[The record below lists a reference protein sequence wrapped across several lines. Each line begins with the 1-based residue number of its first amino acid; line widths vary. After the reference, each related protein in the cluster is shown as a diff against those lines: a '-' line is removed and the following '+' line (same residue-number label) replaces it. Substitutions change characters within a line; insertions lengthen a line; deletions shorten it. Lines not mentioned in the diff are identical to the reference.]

1 MHKRYRLEKAIRTG
15 QLLGKFFLHKTSAEE
30 NTQVDTWRNQ
40 AERNKHL
47 LEKIGEEDI
56 LQSRIHLYN
65 RIDPQEEWK
74 KLKLPP
80 TSVALP
86 KYYPWAIAASIL
98 VFLSLG
104 AYWLLKTPD
113 PGNTIYAEIQPGNYK
128 AILYTSPDRQ
138 INIQENSNLLVK
150 QDSSVLIA
158 NNQLIYST
166 TQTDP
171 AQNIMKVPRGGEF
184 KIRLADSSEVWINS
198 GSTLKYPSAFKGG
211 KRIVEL
217 DGEAY
222 FIIAPSKEQPFII
235 KTRQSAIQVYGTAF
249 NVCAYH
255 EDPIEYTTLEHGSI
269 GLSAGKE
276 EKRLQPGEQA
286 ILDKSGQILIQK
298 VNARKYG
305 NWRNGV
311 FLFEKEQ
318 LENIMLKLSRWYDV
332 EVFFADEKA
341 RHLHFTGDLNRYED
355 IHPLLDM
362 IELTT
367 RISFTV
373 HNRTIIVESK

>member
-1 MHKRYRLEKAIRTG
+1 MRKRHRLEKAIRTG
-15 QLLGKFFLHKTSAEE
+15 QLLGRFFLHKTSAEE
-30 NTQVDTWRNQ
+30 NAQVDTWRDQ
-40 AERNKHL
+40 AERNKRL

-65 RIDPQEEWK
+65 RLDPREEWK

-80 TSVALP
+80 VSVARP
-86 KYYPWAIAASIL
+86 GYYPWAIAASVL

-104 AYWLLKTPD
+104 AYWLFKTPD
-113 PGNTIYAEIQPGNYK
+113 PAGVIYAEIQPGNYK
-128 AILYTSPDRQ
+128 AILYTSPGRQ
-138 INIQENSNLLVK
+138 IHIQENSNLLVK
-150 QDSSVLIA
+150 QDSSVRIA
-158 NNQLIYST
+158 DNQLVYST

-171 AQNIMKVPRGGEF
+171 AQNILEVPRGGEF
-184 KIRLADSSEVWINS
+184 KIRLADGSEVWINS
-198 GSTLKYPSAFKGG
+198 GSTLKYPSAFNAGE
-211 KRIVEL
+211 RIVEL

-222 FIIAPSKEQPFII
+222 FIVAPSKEQPFII

-249 NVCAYH
+249 NVCAYS

-269 GLSAGKE
+269 GLLAGRE

-286 ILDKSGQILIQK
+286 VLNKNGEIRIQK
-298 VNARKYG
+298 VNAQKYG
-305 NWRNGV
+305 SWRNGA

-318 LENIMLKLSRWYDV
+318 LGNIMLKLSRWYDV
-332 EVFFADEKA
+332 DVFFMDKEAK
-341 RHLHFTGDLNRYED
+341 HLHFTGDLNRYED
-355 IHPLLDM
+355 IRPLLDM
-362 IELTT
+362 ISLTT